1 MSDHSIELSV
11 IIPVFNEEAGILDNL
26 RAVEKKLNAMGIVY
40 EIIVVNDGSTDQTLS
55 KVQTYSS
62 DHTGVLSYEKN
73 QGKGFAVRH
82 GMLHAAGKYKIFMD
96 ADLSTSLEAFDL
108 FLARMREDKYDMII
122 GDRKSNPDNQTV
134 KQPFYRR
141 FLGRGFTRL
150 SCLCIGRDIK
160 DFTCGFKIFNKK
172 AVEIVFQR
180 QKVYRWA
187 FDTELIYIALLHG
200 LRIDE
205 VPVIWK
211 HHHGSTIRP
220 LRDTLTSL
228 SGLIQIKFN
237 AWKGQ
242 YQ

>member
-1 MSDHSIELSV
+1 
-11 IIPVFNEEAGILDNL
+11 
-26 RAVEKKLNAMGIVY
+26 MGIAY

-55 KVQTYSS
+55 KVRTYSS
-62 DHTGVLSYEKN
+62 DHTIVLSYGKN

-96 ADLSTSLEAFDL
+96 IDLSTSLEAFEL
-108 FLARMREDKYDMII
+108 FLARMREDKCDMII

-150 SCLCIGRDIK
+150 SCWCIGRDIK

-172 AVEIVFQR
+172 AAEIVFQR

-205 VPVIWK
+205 MPVIWE
-211 HHHGSTIRP
+211 HHQISAVRP
-220 LRDTLTSL
+220 LRDIMTSL
-228 SGLIQIKFN
+228 SGLFQIKFN
-237 AWKGQ
+237 EWTGQ
-242 YQ
+242 YR